1 MKGARLTTV
10 GLPNTT
16 YLLKNEFFIAV
27 FTRGVTQLM
36 NVFSSI
42 RSFATEEDGA
52 QVLEYALIIAVLS
65 VALILTL
72 KPLVDGGYFGN
83 FLARLG
89 TCLTTSPCV

>member
-1 MKGARLTTV
+1 M
-10 GLPNTT
+10 
-16 YLLKNEFFIAV
+16 
-27 FTRGVTQLM
+27 M

-42 RSFATEEDGA
+42 RSFATKEDGA

-72 KPLVDGGYFGN
+72 KPLVDDGYFGN
-83 FLARLG
+83 FLNRLG